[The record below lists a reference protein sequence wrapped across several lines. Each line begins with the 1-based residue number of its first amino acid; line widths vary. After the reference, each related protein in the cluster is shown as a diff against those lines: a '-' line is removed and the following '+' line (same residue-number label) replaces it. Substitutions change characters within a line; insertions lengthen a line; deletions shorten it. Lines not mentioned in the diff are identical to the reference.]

1 MRSQRFMLNPA
12 SRAWRLLVT
21 VPGIGLFGIGTV
33 LLTMVLLIFLWPL
46 PIALEQKR
54 KLTRRAMSHSA
65 KLYLWVLQLVGL
77 LTYEYFNQERLVADG
92 QVVVANHPTLL
103 DALFLM
109 AAIPNATFIMK
120 AAMTKHPFM
129 AGIASLAGYLPNSLH
144 GQELIDRAV
153 AALYQGHTL
162 VIFPE
167 GTRTLDPDR
176 LVFQRGAANIALQ
189 AHCPVQPVLIHCNP
203 AILRKNEKWYRVPLR
218 RPAFHINAL
227 EAVVIEH
234 CIDTAQPP
242 SLQARELTRMLQ
254 NKLLRELQLRT

>member
-1 MRSQRFMLNPA
+1 MRSQHFMLNPE
-12 SRAWRLLVT
+12 SRAWRLLAT
-21 VPGIGLFGIGTV
+21 IPGIGLFGMGTV
-33 LLTMVLLIFLWPL
+33 LLTVVLLIFLWPL

-54 KLTRRAMSHSA
+54 KLTRRAISRSA
-65 KLYLWVLQLVGL
+65 KLFLQMLQLLGL
-77 LTYEYFNQERLVADG
+77 LTYEYRNQERLVTGG
-92 QVVVANHPTLL
+92 QVVIANHPTLL

-144 GQELIDRAV
+144 GQDLIDKAV
-153 AALYQGHTL
+153 AALHRGHIL

-167 GTRTLDPDR
+167 GTRTLDSDH

-203 AILRKNEKWYRVPLR
+203 AILRKNEKWYKVPLR
-218 RPAFHINAL
+218 RPAFHIQAL
-227 EAVVIEH
+227 DPVVIEH

-254 NKLLRELQLRT
+254 NKLLRELQLLT